1 MSEIKVRELK
11 CPVCGAPL
19 KLNDEGY
26 GQTTCEYCRAI
37 VYVDREDTT
46 KAGEIVVYNKDDNK
60 PLATLNI
67 PVGWN
72 IANTFVNYNKATMG
86 IPYSVGVDLENNMG
100 SIIHIETGNSFEG
113 FGSAGYLGQTQQMHT
128 IQKDFETVDNYL
140 DEYVSEIAR
149 ANNKEARF
157 KESLDIP
164 MENYDRMKDFK
175 EYQEKT
181 QVEKIQEGA
190 SVGVNPNIFTLYCD
204 SACRAYEVGNDSILV
219 AYTKEYGNMVS
230 IGGFGRIQ
238 NGINNLMQGIGNF
251 ANNVKNNV
259 NTNSNPTGGFLNRM
273 ADSGLLGGMLGQKFR
288 TQPDQNMNVAQPQEN
303 IQPEVNPQEQ
313 VQEGP
318 QNTVYIGQFRRPGI
332 GETYSWMSDPI
343 FVLITSKEEY
353 NDLVQKA
360 FKQVCSSFKL
370 SPEVMAEYRN
380 LKMQWEQE
388 NRMMMNSQ
396 AQAQYQNGQNLIN
409 LGQQRMAANQR
420 YVESMM
426 ERSNKQ
432 YQMQRDSYNSRVAA
446 QDRMRDARSEAIRGV
461 NTYIK
466 PDGKEVEV
474 SVTADTVWI
483 NGKGQI
489 VGGSAGFNPGA
500 GWTKL
505 ERK

>member
-46 KAGEIVVYNKDDNK
+46 EAGEIVVYNKDDNK

-72 IANTFVNYNKATMG
+72 IANTFVNYNKATLG

-100 SIIHIETGNSFEG
+100 SIIHIETGNCFEG
-113 FGSAGYLGQTQQMHT
+113 FGAASYLGQTQEMHT
-128 IQKDFETVDNYL
+128 IQKDFEPVDNYL

-149 ANNKEARF
+149 ANNKEVRF
-157 KESLDIP
+157 KENLDIP
-164 MENYDRMKDFK
+164 IENYDKMRDFK
-175 EYQEKT
+175 EYQERT
-181 QVEKIQEGA
+181 QTEKAQEGA
-190 SVGVNPNIFTLYCD
+190 SLGVRPNIFTLYCD
-204 SACRAYEVGNDSILV
+204 SACRAYEVGSESVIV

-230 IGGFGRIQ
+230 IGGFGGIQ
-238 NGINNLMQGIGNF
+238 NGINNIMQGIGNF
-251 ANNVKNNV
+251 ANNARNNM
-259 NTNSNPTGGFLNRM
+259 NTNNGSPAGGFLNRM

-288 TQPDQNMNVAQPQEN
+288 TQPNQNMNIEQPKEN
-303 IQPEVNPQEQ
+303 VQPEPVQQ
-313 VQEGP
+313 VQEEP
-318 QNTVYIGQFRRPGI
+318 QDTVYYGQFRRPNF
-332 GETYSWMSDPI
+332 GESYTWMSDPI
-343 FVLITSKEEY
+343 FVLITSKDEY
-353 NDLVQKA
+353 SDLVQKA

-370 SPEVMAEYRN
+370 SPEVVAEYRN
-380 LKMQWEQE
+380 LKMQWQQE
-388 NRMMMNSQ
+388 NRMTSNAQ

-432 YQMQRDSYNSRVAA
+432 YQMQRDSYNSRIAA

-474 SVTADTVWI
+474 SVRADTVWI
-483 NGKGQI
+483 NGKGEI

>member
-1 MSEIKVRELK
+1 MSEIKVKELK

-19 KLNDEGY
+19 KLNDQGY

-46 KAGEIVVYNKDDNK
+46 EAGEIVVYNKDDNK
-60 PLATLNI
+60 PIATLNI
-67 PVGWN
+67 PIGWN
-72 IANTFVNYNKATMG
+72 IANTFVNYNKATKK

-113 FGSAGYLGQTQQMHT
+113 FGAASYLGQTQEMHT
-128 IQKDFETVDNYL
+128 IQKDFEPVDNYL

-149 ANNKEARF
+149 ANNKEVRY
-157 KESLDIP
+157 KENLDIP
-164 MENYDRMKDFK
+164 VENYDKMKDFK
-175 EYQEKT
+175 DYQLKAQEDAK
-181 QVEKIQEGA
+181 QEGA
-190 SVGVNPNIFTLYCD
+190 SVGMTPNVHTVYCD
-204 SACRAYEVGNDSILV
+204 SACRAYDIGNESILV
-219 AYTKEYGNMVS
+219 AYTKEYGNMMS
-230 IGGFGRIQ
+230 IGGFGGIQ

-251 ANNVKNNV
+251 ANNARNNV
-259 NTNSNPTGGFLNRM
+259 NNGTSSGGFLNRM

-288 TQPDQNMNVAQPQEN
+288 TQPNANMNMEQEQAAQEPKVE
-303 IQPEVNPQEQ
+303 QEQ
-313 VQEGP
+313 VTEEP
-318 QNTVYIGQFRRPGI
+318 QNTVYIGQFRKPAI
-332 GETYSWMSDPI
+332 GETYTWMSDPI

-353 NDLVQKA
+353 SDLVQKA
-360 FKQVCSSFKL
+360 FKQVCSTFKL
-370 SPEVMAEYRN
+370 SPEVMSEYRR
-380 LKMQWEQE
+380 LQMQWEQE
-388 NRMMMNSQ
+388 NRTMMNSQ

-474 SVTADTVWI
+474 SVRAESVWI
-483 NGKGQI
+483 NGKGEI
-489 VGGSAGFNPGA
+489 VGGDAGFNPGS